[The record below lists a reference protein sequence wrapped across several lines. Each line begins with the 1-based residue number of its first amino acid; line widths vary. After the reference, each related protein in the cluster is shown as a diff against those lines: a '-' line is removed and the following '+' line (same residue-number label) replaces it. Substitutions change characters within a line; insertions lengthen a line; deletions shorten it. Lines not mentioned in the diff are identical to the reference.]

1 MQNAINVRLS
11 DKQFHFVKEFAKDK
25 VRTPEQILWLAL
37 TEYFESVRY
46 RKEVCVYRDPADFS
60 EEEKE
65 KMARWD
71 ASEKKESED
80 YVQRTYDDKAT
91 EEIAKSFAQNILE
104 GVQ

>member
-46 RKEVCVYRDPADFS
+46 REKVCVYRDSADFS

-71 ASEKKESED
+71 ASEKKEVED
-80 YVQRTYDDKAT
+80 YVQRTYDDKAV
-91 EEIAKSFAQNILE
+91 EEIAESFAQNILE

>member
-11 DKQFHFVKEFAKDK
+11 DKQLHFVREFAKDK
-25 VRTPEQILWLAL
+25 VRTPEQIIWLAL
-37 TEYFESVRY
+37 TEYFESIRY
-46 RKEVCVYRDPADFS
+46 REEVYVYRDPADFS
-60 EEEKE
+60 KEEKE

-80 YVQRTYDDKAT
+80 YVQRTYDDKAI
-91 EEIAKSFAQNILE
+91 EEIAESFAQNILE

>member
-1 MQNAINVRLS
+1 MQNAINVRFTG
-11 DKQFHFVKEFAKDK
+11 KQFHFVKEFAKDK

-46 RKEVCVYRDPADFS
+46 REEVCVYRDPADFS

-71 ASEKKESED
+71 SSDEKKSED
-80 YVQRTYDDKAT
+80 YVQRTYDDKAI